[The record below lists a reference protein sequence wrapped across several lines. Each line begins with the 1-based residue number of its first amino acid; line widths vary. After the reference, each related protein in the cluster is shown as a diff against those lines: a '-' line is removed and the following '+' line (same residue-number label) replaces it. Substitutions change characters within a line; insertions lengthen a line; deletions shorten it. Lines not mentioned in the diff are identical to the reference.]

1 MPFFRLQNCNTS
13 GTKVEDAVPNYLERS
28 VVLSFSP
35 KTGPLFWHGMG
46 FVMAR
51 KRHSDEDIMKLL
63 REIEVKLSAGSNVMQ
78 QPKIGR
84 QLIKDISLLSQ
95 ILLAVIRGKI
105 LT

>member
-1 MPFFRLQNCNTS
+1 
-13 GTKVEDAVPNYLERS
+13 
-28 VVLSFSP
+28 
-35 KTGPLFWHGMG
+35 
-46 FVMAR
+46 MAR

-63 REIEVKLSAGSNVMQ
+63 WEIEVKLSAGSNVMQ

>member
-1 MPFFRLQNCNTS
+1 
-13 GTKVEDAVPNYLERS
+13 
-28 VVLSFSP
+28 
-35 KTGPLFWHGMG
+35 
-46 FVMAR
+46 
-51 KRHSDEDIMKLL
+51 MKLL

-95 ILLAVIRGKI
+95 ILLTVIRGKI